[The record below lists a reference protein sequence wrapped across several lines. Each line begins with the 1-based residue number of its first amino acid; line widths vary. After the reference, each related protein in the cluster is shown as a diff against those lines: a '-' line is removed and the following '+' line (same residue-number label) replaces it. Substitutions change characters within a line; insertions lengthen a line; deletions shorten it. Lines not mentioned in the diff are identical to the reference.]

1 MLFKKVVLHIDS
13 FDFFKALIV
22 SLMLVSPMVWA
33 YQTNQYQMGFSVLIG
48 VMFAYFPNIEGNQR
62 HRIYGMAVG
71 LFWSMLVFA
80 LQLSLN
86 GQNWWVRLPIML
98 ILVFISSMLSVYNQ
112 RGAMVSFGGMFAVV
126 MGFAVQSFEVPVSQ
140 ILLLSL
146 LGGITYLVVGGL
158 FHLFFQKRHSQLL
171 LAECIELTAD
181 YLEKSEQMKLGKIP
195 NNQFQLL
202 KIQNQINENH
212 ELLRSILMRES
223 KIKVGSNQSRRYY
236 LIFREM
242 IDIYEMSLATHSD
255 HEDIVETF
263 GDYKYLAD
271 PFFEGNEMIIR
282 ELYNFSECLRYNKT
296 YEIKSDIKTSIEKIE
311 HNISEWIAIKEIPA
325 ARDGALFLRN
335 KIDILNKLNQK
346 LALLFRF
353 YYNLV
358 EVEGFN
364 QKKDLRFITTQDY
377 SWKTLRSNLNTQ
389 SAIFRHSLRLSVA
402 ISLSFWV
409 GSLTNPTFTNWIIVT
424 CLVIL
429 RPNYGLTKS
438 RAFSR
443 MLGTLFGGILILVL
457 VYFTQTRLII
467 GSLPSVSLLL
477 GFSFVQRNY
486 RLASAYITFS
496 ILALYIL
503 NHQEPFDIVL
513 SRSLFTVFG
522 VLISWFSIYFL
533 WPVWEKRNI
542 KEEILQALES
552 NRLYFMAVNEVY
564 KTKKNIG
571 TEYRLIRKKAF
582 INNGNL
588 NSAFQRMQEEPKS
601 KKDQA
606 NNIYAVVLLNHTF
619 LSAVASFSAYIQGHT
634 TTQVSEEF
642 ETVSEYIEQNL
653 LLTIAKTEGK
663 NQEISVENE
672 EKVSKAIEFL
682 DKKYAE
688 LNAQR
693 NEELASGKL
702 IMSTEMR
709 NKLQEGKVILEQI
722 KWLKNISESMLEA
735 VAIL

>member
-1 MLFKKVVLHIDS
+1 MLLKKVVLHIDS

-62 HRIYGMAVG
+62 HRIFGMAVG
-71 LFWSMLVFA
+71 LFWAMVVFG
-80 LQLSLN
+80 LQLLLN
-86 GQNWWVRLPIML
+86 GQIWWLRLPIML

-126 MGFAVQSFEVPVSQ
+126 MGFAVQHFEVPVSD
-140 ILLLSL
+140 ILALSL
-146 LGGITYLVVGGL
+146 LGGTSYLIIGGL
-158 FHLFFQKRHSQLL
+158 FHLFFQKRHTQLL
-171 LAECIELTAD
+171 LAECIGLTAE
-181 YLEKSEQMKLGKIP
+181 YLEKSEEMKLGKIAD
-195 NNQFQLL
+195 NQFQLL

-255 HEDIVETF
+255 HEDIEETF
-263 GDYKYLAD
+263 GEYKYLAD

-282 ELYNFSECLRYNKT
+282 ELYDFSECLRYNKT
-296 YEIKSDIKTSIEKIE
+296 YENKADIKSSIDKIE
-311 HNISEWIAIKEIPA
+311 QNIAEWIAIKKIPA
-325 ARDGALFLRN
+325 AREGALFLRN
-335 KIDILNKLNQK
+335 KIDILIKLDQK
-346 LALLFRF
+346 MALLFRF
-353 YYNLV
+353 YHNLV
-358 EVEGFN
+358 EVEGFS
-364 QKKDLRFITTQDY
+364 QMKDLRFITTQDY
-377 SWKTLRSNLNTQ
+377 SWRTLRSNLNIK
-389 SAIFRHSLRLSVA
+389 SAIFRHSMRLSVA
-402 ISLSFWV
+402 IMLSFWV
-409 GSLTNPTFTNWIIVT
+409 GSISNPAFTNWIIVT

-438 RAFSR
+438 RALSR
-443 MLGTLFGGILILVL
+443 MLGTLFGGILILAL
-457 VYFTQTRLII
+457 VYFTQNRLII
-467 GSLPSVSLLL
+467 GSLASVSLLL
-477 GFSFVQRNY
+477 GFSFIQRNY
-486 RLASAYITFS
+486 RVASAYITFS

-513 SRSLFTVFG
+513 SRSVYTIFG

-533 WPVWEKRNI
+533 WPVWEKGNI
-542 KEEILQALES
+542 KDEILQALES

-588 NSAFQRMQEEPKS
+588 NAAFQRMQEEPKS

-642 ETVSEYIEQNL
+642 EIVSGFIETNL
-653 LLTIAKTEGK
+653 QLTIQKIEGK
-663 NQEISVENE
+663 QVALGVHTV
-672 EKVSKAIEFL
+672 EKVQEAIWKL
-682 DKKYAE
+682 DKKYAD

-693 NEELASGKL
+693 NEELALGKF
-702 IMSTEMR
+702 IMSNEMR

-722 KWLKNISESMLEA
+722 KWLKNISESMMEA